1 MVHSSYFIGGYAIH
15 GYASV
20 PPTRRA
26 TAACACRSR
35 TRGRSTV
42 GADGRRRRRV
52 SVAWLDARETL
63 IAELRRHALVVGEVT
78 LTSGATAQYY
88 VDAKRAILRP
98 AGFAALGELV
108 AALRTRWEAT
118 AVGGLTMGADAPA
131 CAALAGGADV
141 KAFFV
146 RKETK
151 QHGLQRRVEGPPLEP
166 GERCLI
172 VEDVVTT
179 GGSTV
184 AGDRGRARRG
194 PRRLRRRGDPRPA
207 RRRRRRDR
215 GAPPTGRRTRRWPR
229 STTSTRPP
237 DRGWELRH

>member
-1 MVHSSYFIGGYAIH
+1 MG
-15 GYASV
+15 
-20 PPTRRA
+20 
-26 TAACACRSR
+26 
-35 TRGRSTV
+35 
-42 GADGRRRRRV
+42 
-52 SVAWLDARETL
+52 ARETL
-63 IAELRRHALVVGEVT
+63 IEELRRHALVLGEVT
-78 LTSGATAQYY
+78 LTSGAVAQYY

-98 AGFAALGELV
+98 TGFRALSELVAGFAIQ
-108 AALRTRWEAT
+108 WEAT

-151 QHGLQRRVEGPPLEP
+151 AHGLQRRIEGPPLEP

-184 AGDRGRARRG
+184 RAIEAVREAGHEIVGVVAILDRLAG
-194 PRRLRRRGDPRPA
+194 
-207 RRRRRRDR
+207 
-215 GAPPTGRRTRRWPR
+215 GAERIR
-229 STTSTRPP
+229 
-237 DRGWELRH
+237 EAAAA